1 MRQISIM
8 QAFTALC
15 AIKIDDMAPILKSLT
30 NHQDFAIF
38 DQASGT
44 TTDQMCEFIYISQKS
59 ILILKLSPFCQFL
72 SVRKL

>member
-1 MRQISIM
+1 MKIYEIIYFLQSITRMRQFSIM

-38 DQASGT
+38 DQVLGT
-44 TTDQMCEFIYISQKS
+44 TTDQMCEFIYIS
-59 ILILKLSPFCQFL
+59 
-72 SVRKL
+72 

>member
-1 MRQISIM
+1 MRQISISM

-38 DQASGT
+38 DQ
-44 TTDQMCEFIYISQKS
+44 MCEFIYIS
-59 ILILKLSPFCQFL
+59 
-72 SVRKL
+72 

>member
-15 AIKIDDMAPILKSLT
+15 AIKIEDMAPILKSLT

-38 DQASGT
+38 DQVLGT
-44 TTDQMCEFIYISQKS
+44 TTDQMCEFIYIS
-59 ILILKLSPFCQFL
+59 
-72 SVRKL
+72 